1 MFKRTLWRWNRIS
14 KGFVSIISLNRSW
27 EGILKIYFRLNICFI
42 LISQLIVITRNVIT
56 DLALG
61 IGILSKV
68 LFKEIIKPEVV
79 DLVFEEDLV
88 FGHKLEV
95 LNLEFF
101 YDVS

>member
-42 LISQLIVITRNVIT
+42 LISQLIVEILFIT